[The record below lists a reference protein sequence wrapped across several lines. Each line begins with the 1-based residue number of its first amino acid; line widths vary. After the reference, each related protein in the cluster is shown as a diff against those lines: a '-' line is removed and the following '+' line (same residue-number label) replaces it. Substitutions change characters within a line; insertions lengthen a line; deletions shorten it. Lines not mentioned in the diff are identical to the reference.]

1 MRLTDK
7 DLKQFQE
14 AVQKDYGV
22 KLEGKSLYQ
31 AAFSLLKF
39 FESLIKFDRQDK
51 EKKITPE
58 PEVQKSSK
66 RIS

>member
-22 KLEGKSLYQ
+22 KLEGNSLYQ
-31 AAFSLLKF
+31 AAYSLLKF
-39 FESLIKFDRQDK
+39 FESLIKFDKQDK
-51 EKKITPE
+51 ERKITPE